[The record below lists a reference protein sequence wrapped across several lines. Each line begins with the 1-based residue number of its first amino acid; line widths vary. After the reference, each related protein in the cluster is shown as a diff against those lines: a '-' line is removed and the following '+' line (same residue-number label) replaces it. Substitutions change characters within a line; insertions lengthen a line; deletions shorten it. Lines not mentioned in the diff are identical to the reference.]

1 MEETDLI
8 RFYILTS
15 QLGNM
20 VYVGLTNKTIQKRFN
35 GHLSAYKPTVSKI
48 TSFDL
53 FDEYSVENCKI
64 SELSSKM
71 CDKKERDDTENQYIE
86 QYKADNQ
93 YKCVNKMRAGV
104 YSANP
109 KNWKQVRCACGDI
122 YVGSEKAHQK
132 QSGRHQQ
139 NTINININISK

>member
-1 MEETDLI
+1 
-8 RFYILTS
+8 
-15 QLGNM
+15 
-20 VYVGLTNKTIQKRFN
+20 
-35 GHLSAYKPTVSKI
+35 
-48 TSFDL
+48 
-53 FDEYSVENCKI
+53 
-64 SELSSKM
+64 M

-109 KNWKQVRCACGDI
+109 KNWKQVRCACGVI

-132 QSGRHQQ
+132 QSGSHQQ
-139 NTINININISK
+139 YTIYININISK